1 MDKKINPKKRTVTVI
16 GAAIVDV
23 LAGPVNTQ
31 VFQTG
36 SQPMET
42 MRLSYG
48 GDALNEA
55 VALSR
60 LGVPVQLI
68 SKVGE
73 DEAGNQVM
81 RFLQTNG
88 VATDYVKRE
97 PGLVTGMNI
106 VLVDG
111 AGERHFLTNPNSS
124 LRKLALEDIE
134 PFLQDTGEL
143 VSFAS
148 MFVSSELDIAAMEK
162 IFKQVKSQPGRTLV
176 ADMTK
181 AKRGEKLEALK
192 GLLAYVDYI
201 IPNESEA
208 SLLTGVESP
217 YENARLLVEAGARCV
232 VIKLGANGCLIR
244 TATECMEIPSY
255 PVERVVDT
263 TGAGDCFA
271 AGFLWGLQQGL
282 ALEECGRLACATASC
297 AVECMGATEGIR
309 SAEEV
314 RRRMVRM
321 QRK

>member
-1 MDKKINPKKRTVTVI
+1 
-16 GAAIVDV
+16 
-23 LAGPVNTQ
+23 
-31 VFQTG
+31 
-36 SQPMET
+36 
-42 MRLSYG
+42 
-48 GDALNEA
+48 
-55 VALSR
+55 
-60 LGVPVQLI
+60 
-68 SKVGE
+68 
-73 DEAGNQVM
+73 
-81 RFLQTNG
+81 
-88 VATDYVKRE
+88 
-97 PGLVTGMNI
+97 
-106 VLVDG
+106 
-111 AGERHFLTNPNSS
+111 
-124 LRKLALEDIE
+124 
-134 PFLQDTGEL
+134 
-143 VSFAS
+143 

-192 GLLAYVDYI
+192 GLLTYVDYI

-297 AVECMGATEGIR
+297 AVECMGATEGIH